1 MGIEIGVCSDMGGTA
16 LAGVDGLAELR
27 SVTEPRPFRAVCR
40 RFFGHL
46 ARLMEDHDADA
57 RIQFVEIVPP
67 QARAEEFAEI
77 AAEHGMPLKQFT
89 RLCVLGGDD
98 DNPDAVEALAGY
110 LTLAKRAGTVDRLN
124 IQVLGDSTTPT
135 LEALCDFYLRAEDMA
150 QAQGIELYTETH
162 VDRFSHDPRRLLAVH
177 DRLMEATGG
186 RTGLR
191 VAADFSHYLHQIG
204 NPHFPQWPAIAAGP
218 AQPGSARS
226 GQSDQPPHRRS
237 RTGRQRT
244 PARGGAERPAA
255 RPRQHPVSDR
265 RSAHRRGDRPSAER
279 RHGPAV
285 GGGAA
290 RAVGGTLSADLRV
303 SARTPDRPVARFSA
317 EYLGDGAGDFRV
329 EPYRNLFQNLAA
341 VSFAHAL
348 IRELKAGGTRV
359 RRPIP
364 PALDTIRAVADRHV
378 TTGYARTHTKE
389 LM

>member
-1 MGIEIGVCSDMGGTA
+1 MLDAAGARENDLAMPCNPAATATAYGRIEIGVCSDMGGTA

-46 ARLMEDHDADA
+46 ARLMEEHDADA

-77 AAEHGMPLKQFT
+77 AFEHGMPLKQFT

-124 IQVLGDSTTPT
+124 IQVLGDSTTPS
-135 LEALCDFYLRAEDMA
+135 LDALCDFYLRAEEMA

-177 DRLMEATGG
+177 DRLREATGG

-204 NPHFPQWPAIAAGP
+204 NPHFPQWAAIAAGELNLDP
-218 AQPGSARS
+218 LDQDNLLSRRIVQAGLIGNGHLRAAVPNDLPRDRGSI
-226 GQSDQPPHRRS
+226 QYPIVDP
-237 RTGRQRT
+237 RTDAAT
-244 PARGGAERPAA
+244 AHLPNGGMDRPWEAA
-255 RPRQHPVSDR
+255 RLGPWVALYRQIFAYQL
-265 RSAHRRGDRPSAER
+265 AH
-279 RHGPAV
+279 
-285 GGGAA
+285 
-290 RAVGGTLSADLRV
+290 T
-303 SARTPDRPVARFSA
+303 DRPVARFSA

-348 IRELKAGGTRV
+348 IRELRGG
-359 RRPIP
+359 PQP
-364 PALDTIRAVADRHV
+364 GADTARA
-378 TTGYARTHTKE
+378 
-389 LM
+389 